1 MRPPAPPRFA
11 PEPASLDLI
20 QMCWDGN
27 LVAVQRLL
35 DDGDDANAVER
46 DEVEGSDVNWPPHC
60 GLGRTPLLIA
70 CEKGHLELARLLI
83 DRGADKEK
91 ANNDKNTPLL
101 LDRGANTEKA
111 NNDGSTPLLLACDKG
126 HLEVARLLLDRGADV
141 EKAGED
147 GGTLLLYGARF
158 DGHLEVARLF
168 LDHGAD
174 KDAADEDG

>member
-1 MRPPAPPRFA
+1 MAI
-11 PEPASLDLI
+11 SLRCKGFSADPNAAERD
-20 QMCWDGN
+20 DGVR
-27 LVAVQRLL
+27 LAAAQIVRLL
-35 DDGDDANAVER
+35 
-46 DEVEGSDVNWPPHC
+46 
-60 GLGRTPLLIA
+60 L
-70 CEKGHLELARLLI
+70 
-83 DRGADKEK
+83 DRGADKE
-91 ANNDKNTPLL
+91 N
-101 LDRGANTEKA
+101 A
-111 NNDGSTPLLLACDKG
+111 NNDGDTPLYYACSKG